1 MQRSIVAFRAAVPS
15 HLARVLHSRSARP
28 AGSIAPCYSRPS
40 LPEQHKLA
48 RVTTEDN
55 VRKKSGL
62 MSLAIVVASIWGA
75 TALLAPTGAA
85 AQAVNPAW
93 ITAWAT
99 SQQGLG
105 PAKISNATVRMIARV
120 TAPGDSVRVRLDNTF
135 GTAPV
140 TFGKATIGLRVRGPA
155 VAVGLV
161 KPVSFAGKAQVT
173 IAPGATVV
181 SDPVALQVD
190 ALQDVAVSLFVSGT
204 DVQPSQH
211 NNAYVT
217 SYLTDSGGGDQ
228 TASENG
234 KPFTATTT
242 SMFWLKS
249 IDVSAAGNA
258 STIVAFGDSITDG
271 TCTTLDA
278 HDRWEDALAERFALG
293 KEVAHAVV
301 NEGIGGNTVT
311 GGANLNPPVNSQPG
325 VDRLDRD
332 VLSHAGVTHVILF
345 LGTNDIRR
353 GAPTAQVIGGIKDII
368 TRVKQ
373 KGIKIYGVTIIPR
386 DSVVP
391 GIPDTGW
398 NDAKSKIRNEVN
410 EWMRKEAGFDGV
422 LDFDRLVRD
431 KSNPDIINI
440 AYDCSDGVHPS
451 PFGYFLMG
459 KSVDLGLFQGK

>member
-1 MQRSIVAFRAAVPS
+1 M
-15 HLARVLHSRSARP
+15 
-28 AGSIAPCYSRPS
+28 
-40 LPEQHKLA
+40 
-48 RVTTEDN
+48 
-55 VRKKSGL
+55 RKKSCR
-62 MSLAIVVASIWGA
+62 MSLAIAVASAWT
-75 TALLAPTGAA
+75 TAWLLPTGAA
-85 AQAVNPAW
+85 AQAPNPAVNPTW

-120 TAPGDSVRVRLDNTF
+120 TVPGDSVRVRLDNTF

-155 VAVGLV
+155 VAIGLL
-161 KPVSFAGKAQVT
+161 KPVTFGGKEQVT
-173 IAPGATVV
+173 IAAGATVA
-181 SDPVALQVD
+181 SDPVALHVE
-190 ALQDVAVSLFVSGT
+190 ALQDIAVSLFVSGT

-211 NNAYVT
+211 NNAQVT
-217 SYLTDSGGGDQ
+217 SYLTENGGGDQ
-228 TASENG
+228 SASANG

-242 SMFWLKS
+242 STFWLKS
-249 IDVSAAGNA
+249 IDVSPAGNA

-271 TCTTLDA
+271 TCSTLDA
-278 HDRWEDALAERFALG
+278 HDRWEDALAARFALE
-293 KEVAHAVV
+293 KDVAHAVV
-301 NEGIGGNTVT
+301 NEGIGGNTVV
-311 GGANLNPPVNSQPG
+311 GDPNFNPPVNSPPG
-325 VDRLDRD
+325 VERLDRD

-345 LGTNDIRR
+345 EGTNDIRR
-353 GAPTAQVIGGIKDII
+353 GASAAQVIGGTKDII
-368 TRVKQ
+368 ARVKQ

-410 EWMRKEAGFDGV
+410 AWISKEAGFDAV

-440 AYDCSDGVHPS
+440 AYDCSDGIHPS
-451 PFGYFLMG
+451 PAGYFLMG
-459 KSVDLGLFQGK
+459 KSVDLGLFKGK

>member
-1 MQRSIVAFRAAVPS
+1 
-15 HLARVLHSRSARP
+15 
-28 AGSIAPCYSRPS
+28 
-40 LPEQHKLA
+40 
-48 RVTTEDN
+48 

-62 MSLAIVVASIWGA
+62 MRFVITAASVWGM
-75 TALLAPTGAA
+75 TAWLAPTGAA
-85 AQAVNPAW
+85 AQAASPAW
-93 ITAWAT
+93 ITAWTT

-105 PAKISNATVRMIARV
+105 PAKISNATVRLIARV
-120 TAPGDSVRVRLDNTF
+120 TAAGDSVRLRLDNTF

-155 VAVGLV
+155 VAAGMV
-161 KPVSFAGKAQVT
+161 KPVSFGGKESVS

-181 SDPVALQVD
+181 SDPVALHVE

-211 NNAYVT
+211 NNAQVT
-217 SYLTDSGGGDQ
+217 SYLTGNGGGDQ

-242 SMFWLKS
+242 SMYWLKS
-249 IDVSAAGNA
+249 IDVSPPGNA

-278 HDRWEDALAERFALG
+278 HDRWEDALAGRFALE

-311 GGANLNPPVNSQPG
+311 GGANLDPPVNSPPG

-332 VLSHAGVTHVILF
+332 VLSHVGVTHVILF
-345 LGTNDIRR
+345 EGTNDIRR
-353 GAPTAQVIGGIKDII
+353 GAPAAQVIGGIKDII
-368 TRVKQ
+368 ARVKQ

-398 NDAKSKIRNEVN
+398 DDAKSKIRNEVN
-410 EWMRKEAGFDGV
+410 EWIRKEAGFDAV
-422 LDFDRLVRD
+422 LDFDRVVRD
-431 KSNPDIINI
+431 KSNPDIINV

-459 KSVDLGLFQGK
+459 KSVDLGMFKGK